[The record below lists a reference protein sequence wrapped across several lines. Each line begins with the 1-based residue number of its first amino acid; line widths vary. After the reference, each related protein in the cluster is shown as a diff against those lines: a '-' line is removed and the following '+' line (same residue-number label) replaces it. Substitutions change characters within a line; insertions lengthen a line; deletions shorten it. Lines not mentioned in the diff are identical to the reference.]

1 MLGTVKAQCL
11 FVTVVSFSVVVS
23 CMATDEALGN
33 MEYDFYRSSCPQAET
48 IVRTKM
54 AWIYRQHRN
63 VSAQLLRLFF
73 HDCFI
78 KGCDASVLLD
88 DSNGNTNHS
97 IEKQATPNKSLK
109 GFDNIDQI
117 KEELENACPGVV
129 SCADVLALATRDGII
144 LAGGPY
150 YPVLTGR
157 KDSTQS
163 YFDEALEEIPRPDD
177 NITHILHLFSSRGFS
192 DRETVALLGA
202 HNIGKIGCEF
212 IESRLKNF
220 TGTGQPDPALPV
232 DLLNTMK
239 LKCVDNANKAVSNGD
254 STQSSLSMSSGAVF
268 DSHYYQNLMQGR
280 GILFADQ
287 QLMADMRT
295 AQVVATFASDNGT
308 AFRMDFAQAMAKMS
322 TLGVLTGSRVHSK
335 SLSEAYSADNF
346 QAVLSLVLICNEESS
361 FSSQQAPVTE
371 ASVKASTRRYRQR
384 ETSPPTQTSHMRLNV
399 GRSVPSSPATS
410 SSDMSA
416 FVSKIDEGRSPN
428 FGDPIK
434 QFQESDEE

>member
-1 MLGTVKAQCL
+1 MLGTVKAQWL
-11 FVTVVSFSVVVS
+11 FATVVFFSVLVM
-23 CMATDEALGN
+23 CMATDEASGN

-239 LKCVDNANKAVSNGD
+239 LKCVDNANKAISNGD
-254 STQSSLSMSSGAVF
+254 PTQSFLSMSSGAVF
-268 DSHYYQNLMQGR
+268 DSHYYQNLMRGR

-322 TLGVLTGSRVHSK
+322 TLGVLTGSQGQV
-335 SLSEAYSADNF
+335 
-346 QAVLSLVLICNEESS
+346 
-361 FSSQQAPVTE
+361 
-371 ASVKASTRRYRQR
+371 
-384 ETSPPTQTSHMRLNV
+384 
-399 GRSVPSSPATS
+399 RSVCSLPV
-410 SSDMSA
+410 DYYY
-416 FVSKIDEGRSPN
+416 
-428 FGDPIK
+428 
-434 QFQESDEE
+434 